1 MVISVFSK
9 ERQNRYEQKD
19 IKMKRIVYLLLALF
33 STSMI
38 LFCCKQKET
47 ESVKTITPVKII
59 VGHVGHDHHTALYVA
74 LDNAEQF
81 AKESGISVKTVEEF
95 KFFELFDKDQK
106 IADIQIVKVGGG
118 SKMPTAL
125 AQNVIEVG
133 FGGVAPVLACID
145 SGAPVKLISPL
156 HYKGDMFVVKP
167 DFKANTW
174 DEFVAMAKGTEKPIR
189 IGYKD
194 PVAVAKVI
202 FEEALKHEGI
212 SFGGD
217 LSQQDLKVQM
227 INVQGGGKLNVAL
240 SGDLVD
246 GYVGNNPFPAIA
258 VEKGLGR
265 IVCDLEELPPGTF
278 RNHPCCCIAAN
289 SQIMQE
295 KAEAI
300 VDLLVLFL
308 QATEAINKDTDIAV
322 ASAVKWIGTSEKV
335 ERTSIQ
341 TSGYSMHSSKMWY
354 QTMAQWIKAMHG
366 MEIFK
371 DKLQGLEPERVA
383 EIAYDFSLLEKA
395 REKLE

>member
-1 MVISVFSK
+1 
-9 ERQNRYEQKD
+9 
-19 IKMKRIVYLLLALF
+19 MKKTGYLSLILLLM
-33 STSMI
+33 SII
-38 LFCCKQKET
+38 LPVCKQKEAEPP
-47 ESVKTITPVKII
+47 ESTTPVTIN
-59 VGHVGHDHHTALYVA
+59 VGHVGHDHHTALFVA

-81 AKESGISVKTVEEF
+81 AQQSGISTKTIEEF
-95 KFFELFDKDQK
+95 KFYELLDKGQK
-106 IADIQIVKVGGG
+106 IADIRIVKVGGG

-133 FGGVAPVLACID
+133 FGGVAAVLASID

-174 DEFVAMAKGTEKPIR
+174 EEFVALAKAAEKPIR
-189 IGYKD
+189 IGYKN

-217 LSQQDLKVQM
+217 LSQQDLKVHM
-227 INVQGGGKLNVAL
+227 INVKGGGKLNVVL
-240 SGDLVD
+240 SGDLVN

-265 IVCDLEELPPGTF
+265 VICDLEELPPGTF

-295 KAEAI
+295 KSEAI
-300 VDLLVLFL
+300 IDLLVLFL
-308 QATEAINKDTDIAV
+308 QATEAINKDTDTAV
-322 ASAVKWIGTSEKV
+322 ASAVKWIGTSENV
-335 ERTSIQ
+335 ERMSIP
-341 TSGYSMHSSKMWY
+341 TSGYSMDSSQMWH
-354 QTMAQWIKAMHG
+354 QTMTQWINAMHG

-371 DKLQGLEPERVA
+371 DKLQGLESGQAA
-383 EIAYDFSLLEKA
+383 EIAYDFSLLEQA
-395 REKLE
+395 RKKLEQRRIENQ